1 MQKYTKTVIT
11 ADELPI
17 IAQRMRDE
25 QRPLAMIHGHV
36 DKEGKNVLHYDFDLG
51 ETIESYVLEDVTSVP
66 SLVSIYDAMAAWPE
80 TELTELMG
88 IEFTGLDISHR
99 LFMPDN
105 LLSGEGQIIVTPLS
119 ELRAKNVDERED

>member
-11 ADELPI
+11 ADELPNV
-17 IAQRMRDE
+17 AQRMRDE

-36 DKEGKNVLHYDFDLG
+36 DKEGKNVLHYDFDMG

-105 LLSGEGQIIVTPLS
+105 LLSGEGHIIVTPLS

>member
-36 DKEGKNVLHYDFDLG
+36 DKEGKNVLHYDFDMG

-80 TELTELMG
+80 TVLTELMG

-105 LLSGEGQIIVTPLS
+105 LLSGEGHIIVTPLS

>member
-1 MQKYTKTVIT
+1 MQKYNKTVIT

-36 DKEGKNVLHYDFDLG
+36 DKEGKNVLHYDFDMG

-105 LLSGEGQIIVTPLS
+105 LLSGEGHIIVTPLS

>member
-36 DKEGKNVLHYDFDLG
+36 DKDGKNVLHYDFDMG

-105 LLSGEGQIIVTPLS
+105 LLSGEGHIIVTPLS

>member
-1 MQKYTKTVIT
+1 MQQYTTTVIT
-11 ADELPI
+11 ADELPNV
-17 IAQRMRDE
+17 AQRMRDE

-36 DKEGKNVLHYDFDLG
+36 DKEGKNVLHYDFDMG

-105 LLSGEGQIIVTPLS
+105 LLSGEGHIIVTPLS

>member
-25 QRPLAMIHGHV
+25 QRPLAMIHCHV
-36 DKEGKNVLHYDFDLG
+36 DKEGKNVLHYDFDMG

-105 LLSGEGQIIVTPLS
+105 LLSGEGHIIVTPLS

>member
-36 DKEGKNVLHYDFDLG
+36 DKEGKNVLHYDFDMG

-105 LLSGEGQIIVTPLS
+105 LLSGEGHIIVTPLS

>member
-36 DKEGKNVLHYDFDLG
+36 DKEGKNVLHYDFDMG
-51 ETIESYVLEDVTSVP
+51 ETIESYVLEDVSSVP
-66 SLVSIYDAMAAWPE
+66 SLSSIYDAMAAWPE

-105 LLSGEGQIIVTPLS
+105 LLSGEGHIIVTPLS

>member
-36 DKEGKNVLHYDFDLG
+36 DKEGKNVLHYDFDMG

-88 IEFTGLDISHR
+88 IKFTGLDISHR

-105 LLSGEGQIIVTPLS
+105 LLSGEGHIIVTPLS

>member
-36 DKEGKNVLHYDFDLG
+36 DKEGKNVLHYDFDMG

>member
-25 QRPLAMIHGHV
+25 QRPLAMIHGQV
-36 DKEGKNVLHYDFDLG
+36 DKEGKNVLHYDFDMG

-105 LLSGEGQIIVTPLS
+105 LLSGEGHIIVTPLS

>member
-11 ADELPI
+11 ADELPNV
-17 IAQRMRDE
+17 AQRMRDE

-36 DKEGKNVLHYDFDLG
+36 DKEGKNVLHYDFDMG
-51 ETIESYVLEDVTSVP
+51 ETIESYVLEDVTSAP

-80 TELTELMG
+80 TELNELMG

-105 LLSGEGQIIVTPLS
+105 LLSGEGHIIVTPLS